1 MEINTGT
8 HVHTYVHSH
17 TGNMSA
23 IIHYKY

>member
-8 HVHTYVHSH
+8 HVQTYVHSH